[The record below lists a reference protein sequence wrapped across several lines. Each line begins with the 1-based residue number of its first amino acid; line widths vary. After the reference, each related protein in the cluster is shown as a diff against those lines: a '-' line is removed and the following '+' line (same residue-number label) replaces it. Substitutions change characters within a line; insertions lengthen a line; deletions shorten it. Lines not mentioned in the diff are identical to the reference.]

1 MLSFRVYETDI
12 QDMNIFK
19 LKNTLME
26 SAVFRFLYNIQ
37 DMFWI
42 ILVVALFLG
51 YGELQR
57 KQRMQLV
64 HSPLVND
71 FFFVDYYQID
81 HASDRKYRYLP
92 LKITHVDSEYVA
104 FVAGNYGHS
113 KQASIDKQVKF
124 DAPMQ
129 YRFFKTREFS
139 VSRAEFETWAQQGI
153 IYDVARPEKFYING
167 WIILTPKEVLRGNEL
182 NRRYLNQSA

>member
-1 MLSFRVYETDI
+1 MSITTFTNALMQNSF
-12 QDMNIFK
+12 
-19 LKNTLME
+19 
-26 SAVFRFLYNIQ
+26 FRFLYNLQ
-37 DMFWI
+37 DLFWI
-42 ILVVALFLG
+42 VLIVALFLG
-51 YGELQR
+51 YGEFQR

-81 HASDRKYRYLP
+81 KSSDRKYRYLP
-92 LKITHVDSEYVA
+92 VKITHIDSEHVA

-113 KQASIDKQVKF
+113 KPASIDNQVKF

-129 YRFFKTREFS
+129 YRFFKKQEFF
-139 VSRAEFETWAQQGI
+139 VSRAEFEAWAKQGI

-167 WIILTPKEVLRGNEL
+167 WIVLTPGELLRGNEL
-182 NRRYLNQSA
+182 NRRYLTQAA